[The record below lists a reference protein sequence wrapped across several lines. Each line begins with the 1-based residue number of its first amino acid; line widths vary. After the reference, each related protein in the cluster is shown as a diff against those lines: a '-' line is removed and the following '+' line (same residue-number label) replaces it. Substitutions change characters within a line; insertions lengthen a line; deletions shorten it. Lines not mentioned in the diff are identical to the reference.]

1 MGRALA
7 VSKVQSIKTSINTID
22 NNLKLESQAI
32 QSNIENMMQKR
43 DAQEID
49 TALVEKMS
57 KKANEVV
64 SKIPLVNKLEEDLEI

>member
-1 MGRALA
+1 MGRDLA
-7 VSKVQSIKTSINTID
+7 VSKVQSIKTIINTID

-57 KKANEVV
+57 KKAIEVV

>member
-57 KKANEVV
+57 KKAIEVV

>member
-57 KKANEVV
+57 KK
-64 SKIPLVNKLEEDLEI
+64 SY

>member
-43 DAQEID
+43 DA
-49 TALVEKMS
+49 
-57 KKANEVV
+57 
-64 SKIPLVNKLEEDLEI
+64 